1 MSESNIFRYQ
11 DVIAVHAKQVGDY
24 TQYFFTAARVKDA
37 DGRLIY
43 VASGG
48 YGYAPSVGGFFPRQS
63 LVEFDEFVL
72 KWHAE
77 EFNFSEH
84 LFETPFFNYM
94 LGKQTSGRV
103 NKWELAVAFVIAW
116 LIQQSDGIGDL
127 VADDET
133 MQIIGYFY
141 HNQHRNAAQVLAY
154 KLGALDPELVG

>member
-1 MSESNIFRYQ
+1 MSESKVFRYE
-11 DVIAVHAKQVGDY
+11 DVIAVHAKEVGDY

-37 DGRLIY
+37 NGRLIY

-72 KWHAE
+72 QWHAE
-77 EFNFSEH
+77 EFNFSNQ
-84 LFETPFFNYM
+84 LFERPFFNYM
-94 LGKQTSGRV
+94 LGKQTAPNMR
-103 NKWELAVAFVIAW
+103 KWELAVAFVIAW

-127 VADDET
+127 ITDDET

-141 HNQHRNAAQVLAY
+141 HNQHRNGAQVLTH
-154 KLGALDPELVG
+154 KLGALDPESV